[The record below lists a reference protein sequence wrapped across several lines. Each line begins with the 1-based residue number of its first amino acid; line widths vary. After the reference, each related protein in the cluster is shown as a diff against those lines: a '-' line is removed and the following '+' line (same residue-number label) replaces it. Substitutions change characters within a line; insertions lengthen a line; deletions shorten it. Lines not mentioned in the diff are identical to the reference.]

1 MSFFAKPVPTPGQA
15 RGRLF
20 AAHAT
25 AFPTRTSAAYGPR
38 LAIEPLRGLL
48 LWLTGFACAFVFIE
62 PSPYEVAAILTIL
75 LFVITGLSLRA
86 QLAPLLL
93 ILVLINAGYA
103 IAVVQVSDDQKAVNW
118 VLISLFLAVT
128 AIFYAAMLG
137 DNTQRRLELLLRGYL
152 AAALVASLAATAAY
166 FRLLGSASDLFV
178 LYGRARGT
186 FNDPNVL
193 GSFLIMPALLLFR
206 RMVAGDR
213 LLRSGLMLLVLLV
226 GVFLTFSRGAWAQL
240 VVSGML
246 LMTVAFLA
254 SHSAGERLRIVLVA
268 VGGMLA
274 MAALLAALL
283 SMGQVSELF
292 SERAALE
299 QDYDAGHFGRFGR
312 YALGA
317 QIALDHPLGI
327 GPLQFYKI
335 FIEDPHNTF
344 LNDFLSGGW
353 LAGFGYLALSAV
365 TLVAGIRFLRVST
378 PWQSIYQA
386 VYAAYVGVIAESL
399 IVDIDHWRHYF
410 LILGVLWGLMAATR
424 HAAGVLRSPTQD
436 MGRAD
441 LMGRAL
447 AWPAGPA

>member
-1 MSFFAKPVPTPGQA
+1 
-15 RGRLF
+15 
-20 AAHAT
+20 
-25 AFPTRTSAAYGPR
+25 
-38 LAIEPLRGLL
+38 
-48 LWLTGFACAFVFIE
+48 
-62 PSPYEVAAILTIL
+62 
-75 LFVITGLSLRA
+75 
-86 QLAPLLL
+86 
-93 ILVLINAGYA
+93 
-103 IAVVQVSDDQKAVNW
+103 
-118 VLISLFLAVT
+118 
-128 AIFYAAMLG
+128 
-137 DNTQRRLELLLRGYL
+137 
-152 AAALVASLAATAAY
+152 
-166 FRLLGSASDLFV
+166 
-178 LYGRARGT
+178 
-186 FNDPNVL
+186 
-193 GSFLIMPALLLFR
+193 
-206 RMVAGDR
+206 
-213 LLRSGLMLLVLLV
+213 MLLVLLV

-246 LMTVAFLA
+246 LMTLAFLA

-424 HAAGVLRSPTQD
+424 RAAGVLRSPTQD